1 MLSRPL
7 LWVRAVWWL
16 HLWILV
22 AWLTWQAGCAGTSDL
37 AGQIVGALVST
48 ALVFREK
55 EPTYYNKLMTEA
67 RDLYS
72 AAVARKKAYSSPFI
86 YDCAPPVR
94 PLEGRQCASLVL
106 ASGSMTQGQACLGRA
121 DSSTCTNYKLLVLST
136 VL

>member
-1 MLSRPL
+1 M
-7 LWVRAVWWL
+7 
-16 HLWILV
+16 
-22 AWLTWQAGCAGTSDL
+22 
-37 AGQIVGALVST
+37 ST

-94 PLEGRQCASLVL
+94 PLEGLSCVSLVL
-106 ASGSMTQGQACLGRA
+106 TSDLETQGQTCLAELILDIHKTQIAGTAHYDFNFRPRKPMTLNQDKDQMSA
-121 DSSTCTNYKLLVLST
+121 
-136 VL
+136 

>member
-1 MLSRPL
+1 M
-7 LWVRAVWWL
+7 
-16 HLWILV
+16 
-22 AWLTWQAGCAGTSDL
+22 
-37 AGQIVGALVST
+37 ST

-94 PLEGRQCASLVL
+94 PLEGHPCIFLVFTSASE
-106 ASGSMTQGQACLGRA
+106 SQGQACLA
-121 DSSTCTNYKLLVLST
+121 S
-136 VL
+136 

>member
-1 MLSRPL
+1 M
-7 LWVRAVWWL
+7 V
-16 HLWILV
+16 
-22 AWLTWQAGCAGTSDL
+22 WLTRHPRCAGTSDL

-55 EPTYYNKLMTEA
+55 EPMYFNKLMTEA

-94 PLEGRQCASLVL
+94 PTKPFDASPLCVPEL
-106 ASGSMTQGQACLGRA
+106 QRPRDRPALQSLFLHARVHAAGAAQFDSGICPCE
-121 DSSTCTNYKLLVLST
+121 STYVNQDKP
-136 VL
+136 

>member
-1 MLSRPL
+1 M
-7 LWVRAVWWL
+7 
-16 HLWILV
+16 

-94 PLEGRQCASLVL
+94 PLEGLLCPSLVL
-106 ASGSMTQGQACLGRA
+106 ASGSMT
-121 DSSTCTNYKLLVLST
+121 
-136 VL
+136 

>member
-1 MLSRPL
+1 M
-7 LWVRAVWWL
+7 
-16 HLWILV
+16 
-22 AWLTWQAGCAGTSDL
+22 
-37 AGQIVGALVST
+37 ST

-94 PLEGRQCASLVL
+94 PLGRLSVRLPRLGSSSRKLATGLPCKAQSLTYARASHWCCPFKLRPANLRVLTRTSLSPQLELVK
-106 ASGSMTQGQACLGRA
+106 R
-121 DSSTCTNYKLLVLST
+121 
-136 VL
+136 

>member
-1 MLSRPL
+1 M
-7 LWVRAVWWL
+7 
-16 HLWILV
+16 
-22 AWLTWQAGCAGTSDL
+22 
-37 AGQIVGALVST
+37 ST

-94 PLEGRQCASLVL
+94 PSEGLPCASFVL
-106 ASGSMTQGQACLGRA
+106 ASASEAQGHACLA
-121 DSSTCTNYKLLVLST
+121 KLNLSYAQ
-136 VL
+136 VEAAGIAH